1 VPETLVLEKVALPLP
16 DICVTALTARAER
29 QDADRRQAADV
40 WHDSELVFTSAYGT

>member
-1 VPETLVLEKVALPLP
+1 MVLEEVALPLH
-16 DICVTALTARAER
+16 DICVTALKLRAER